1 MSAIKNVT
9 SAEAKELLDTKK
21 DMLVLDVRSE
31 GEYLG
36 GHMPGAVHMPLPE
49 MAKKASELK
58 EMSDKPVLVYCAS
71 GGRSPRAVTL
81 LEKLGFTEIYHL
93 SCGISGWPYEMED
106 EI

>member
-9 SAEAKELLDTKK
+9 SAEAKQLLDTKK
-21 DMLVLDVRSE
+21 DILVIDVRSE

-36 GHMPGAVHMPLPE
+36 GHVPGAVHMPVPE

-58 EMSDKPVLVYCAS
+58 VLSNKPVLVYCAS

-81 LEKLGFTEIYHL
+81 LEKLGFTEVYHL
-93 SCGISGWPYEMED
+93 SCGISAWPYEIDD
-106 EI
+106 EM